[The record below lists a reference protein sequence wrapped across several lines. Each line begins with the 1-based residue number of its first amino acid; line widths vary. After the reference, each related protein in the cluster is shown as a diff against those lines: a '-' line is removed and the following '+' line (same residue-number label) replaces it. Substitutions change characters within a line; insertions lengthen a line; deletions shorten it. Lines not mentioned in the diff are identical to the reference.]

1 METEMPLSMISEG
14 KRAILKKIT
23 GGRQLR
29 GRLAALG
36 LLPGTELEVV
46 QNSGQGPFVISVKG
60 SRIVIGRGMASRI
73 EVE

>member
-1 METEMPLSMISEG
+1 MPLSMISEG
-14 KRAILKKIT
+14 KRAILKKIG

-46 QNSGQGPFVISVKG
+46 QNSGHGPFVVAVKG

>member
-1 METEMPLSMISEG
+1 MSLTAISEG
-14 KRAILKKIT
+14 SRAILKTIT

-36 LLPGTELEVV
+36 LLPGTELEVI
-46 QNSGQGPFVISVKG
+46 QNSGHGPFVIAVKG

>member
-1 METEMPLSMISEG
+1 MPLSMISEG
-14 KRAILKKIT
+14 KRAILKTIA

-36 LLPGTELEVV
+36 LLPGTELEVI
-46 QNSGQGPFVISVKG
+46 QNSGHGPFVVAVKG